1 MTESTQ
7 SSNDFV
13 VAEAYFRKNMDPE
26 GDALLKELGLPSK
39 ESSYE
44 ETWVRYAI
52 RKEEICEFREYVLK
66 EDCTLVMLYSGRD
79 IVLRIPFETFLQAV
93 SQIGSFV
100 S

>member
-1 MTESTQ
+1 MQEPTQ

-13 VAEAYFRKNMDPE
+13 VAEAYFRKNIDPE

-44 ETWVRYAI
+44 ETWVKYAI

-66 EDCTLVMLYSGRD
+66 ENCTLVMLYSGRD
-79 IVLRIPFETFLQAV
+79 IVLRIPFQDFLQAV
-93 SQIGSFV
+93 SHKDSFAL
-100 S
+100 

>member
-1 MTESTQ
+1 MQEQTQ

-13 VAEAYFRKNMDPE
+13 VAEAYFRKNIDPE

-44 ETWVRYAI
+44 ETWVKYAI

-66 EDCTLVMLYSGRD
+66 ADCTLVMLYSGRD
-79 IVLRIPFETFLQAV
+79 IVLRIPFQDFLQAV
-93 SQIGSFV
+93 SHKDSFAL
-100 S
+100 